1 MLAAVREIKAEIK
14 HGDCV
19 NVLADYTEH
28 MKTRLIALLVLAITV
43 TGFAGLTQETNQPA
57 RPIPIDPR
65 AMQMQMAILKDQ
77 DIHKV
82 EKLLK
87 QGVDINAP
95 IGCGTYSSLDGAV
108 DRVNLDMLKFL
119 LAHGAKPRGREIV
132 EAAFIDNP
140 KTALNFVKVLLA
152 AGVDPNSTTDV
163 NPSMTNNN
171 GSTAISNAA
180 YEGNRDLVVLLLAQ
194 PHIKVDVPDGGG
206 WTALMYAADHGSVD
220 IEDML
225 VKAGADP
232 RLKNSWG
239 QTATDMAERSI
250 ATRKSVKPYVYVSGG
265 VVKTGCYHWF
275 QGMTALDA
283 IRAAGGFTN
292 FVSGPILITHTNSTC
307 EIWVYPPA
315 TTDATNG
322 PPVLSRNNS
331 VYARIF

>member
-1 MLAAVREIKAEIK
+1 
-14 HGDCV
+14 
-19 NVLADYTEH
+19 LADYTEH

-82 EKLLK
+82 EELLK

-239 QTATDMAERSI
+239 QTASDLAANFAEKSI
-250 ATRKSVKPYVYVSGG
+250 ATRKAVKPYVYVSGR
-265 VVKTGCYHWF
+265 VVKTGCYHWV
-275 QGMTALDA
+275 QGMTVLDA
-283 IRAAGGFTN
+283 VHAAGGFTKTVFDAIQATGGFTN
-292 FVSGPILITHTNSTC
+292 FVSGPIWITHVDGTA
-307 EIWVYPPA
+307 EWWVYPPA
-315 TTDATNG
+315 TVDATNK
-322 PPVLSRNNS
+322 PPVLRRNDD
-331 VYARIF
+331 VYVRIF

>member
-82 EKLLK
+82 EELLK

-95 IGCGTYSSLDGAV
+95 IGCGTYAPLDGAV
-108 DRVNLDMLKFL
+108 GTQNLKMLKFL
-119 LAHGAKPRGREIV
+119 LAHGAKPRGRELPQ
-132 EAAFIDNP
+132 AAFIDNP

-152 AGVDPNSTTDV
+152 AGVNPNATD
-163 NPSMTNNN
+163 NPWM
-171 GSTAISNAA
+171 GCTALGNAA
-180 YEGNRDLVVLLLAQ
+180 YRGNRELVILLLAQ

-206 WTALMYAADHGSVD
+206 CTALMSAADHGSLD
-220 IEDML
+220 IEDLLM
-225 VKAGADP
+225 KAGANP
-232 RLKNSWG
+232 SLKDSWG
-239 QTATDMAERSI
+239 QTATDMDERII
-250 ATRKSVKPYVYVSGG
+250 ATKKAVKPYVYVSGG
-265 VVKTGCYHWF
+265 VVKPGCYHWI

-283 IRAAGGFTN
+283 IHAAGGFTN
-292 FVSGPILITHTNSTC
+292 FVSGPILITHTDSTC
-307 EIWVYPPA
+307 EIWDYPPA
-315 TTDATNG
+315 TMDATNQ
-322 PPVLSRNNS
+322 PPVLSRNVD
-331 VYARIF
+331 VYARVF